1 MKFSFLAVASILL
14 LAGCASQPQSQAA
27 AANSAAC
34 TQAANQVYQNSTLD
48 QQGRTLQNGLRYGAP
63 TQVFDAERL
72 GAQNDRT
79 LQIQHCETF
88 GGQSG
93 TSTVNGVPVVTPHIV
108 N

>member
-1 MKFSFLAVASILL
+1 MKSSFLAVASILL

-34 TQAANQVYQNSTLD
+34 TAQANQVYQNTTLD
-48 QQGRTLQNGLRYGAP
+48 QQARTLQNGLRYGAP

-72 GAQNDRT
+72 GAQNDRAQ
-79 LQIQHCETF
+79 QIQNCENL
-88 GGQSG
+88 GNQNG
-93 TSTVNGVPVVTPHIV
+93 TPTVNGVQVVTPHIV